1 MTNRITDNDLLGYY
15 VQVAKALG
23 EMFAPVLE
31 SVVHDLRK
39 PSHSIIAIY
48 NGHITGRKI
57 GDGTSDLGYKRI
69 KGELPDEMINYEN
82 ESPIGRKLK
91 STTVAIRNKRGK
103 LIGTLSL
110 NMDVSYFE
118 EVTMF
123 LSHFVSSHKIPYL
136 EKRER
141 FYIGSPRDDINAFV
155 KEILLQK
162 NWLHNKLGKAEK
174 KEIIRLLYANNYF
187 SKRSAVSSV
196 AEILNMSRPT
206 VYRYVRGVQG

>member
-1 MTNRITDNDLLGYY
+1 MSTRITDNDLLAYY
-15 VQVAKALG
+15 AQVAKVLG

-31 SVVHDLRK
+31 AVVHDLRK
-39 PSHSIIAIY
+39 PNHSIIAIY

-57 GDGTSDLGYKRI
+57 GDGTSDLGYRRL

-91 STTVAIRNKRGK
+91 SSTLAIRNKRGK

-118 EVTMF
+118 EVSMF
-123 LSHFVSSHKIPYL
+123 LGHFVSSNKMPYL
-136 EKRER
+136 EKREK
-141 FYIGSPRDDINAFV
+141 FYIGSPRDDINAFI
-155 KEILLQK
+155 KEVLLQK
-162 NWLHNKLGKAEK
+162 NWIHNKLGKTEK
-174 KEIIRLLYANNYF
+174 KEIIRLLYSDNFF

-196 AEILNMSRPT
+196 ADILHMSRPT
-206 VYRYVRGVQG
+206 VYRYVRTIQ